1 MYCICRNVKPIVQN
15 RPRIGPGYNIFTFF
29 PKLFCCLLK
38 VKRTW
43 KLRISARALY
53 DLFLRGEFLAQIP
66 TLVKYFSV
74 KPVGRGWQIAH
85 ISSRVHEKKPKK
97 IVKFKVTFYQAKTFS
112 VLFFYSFNNWKLEAI
127 YFFSNSLI

>member
-15 RPRIGPGYNIFTFF
+15 RPRIGLGYNIFTFF
-29 PKLFCCLLK
+29 PHLFCCLLK

-97 IVKFKVTFYQAKTFS
+97 IVTFKVTFYQAKTFS
-112 VLFFYSFNNWKLEAI
+112 VLFFSFIQQLKIRGYL
-127 YFFSNSLI
+127 FFFY